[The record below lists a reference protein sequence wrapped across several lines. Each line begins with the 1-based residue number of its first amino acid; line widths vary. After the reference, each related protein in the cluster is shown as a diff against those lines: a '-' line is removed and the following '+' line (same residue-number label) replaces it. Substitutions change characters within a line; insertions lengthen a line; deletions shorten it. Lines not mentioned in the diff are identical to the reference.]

1 MKLLIKNG
9 RVIDPA
15 GASDSVRDVLVNG
28 TVIEKIACGIPAN
41 GSQVID
47 AAGMIVMPG
56 CVDMHVHLRE
66 PGREDKET
74 IASGTAAALKGGI
87 TSVVAMPNTS
97 PAIDS
102 PAQVQLVKELVARTA
117 QANVYIAG
125 AITLGRLG
133 KELADFGHMKKEG
146 IVAVTD
152 DGSSVDCP
160 DLMLRAFR
168 QARQARLPVLCHCED
183 KELSAQGVINLGS
196 MSTRLGLRGISKES
210 EYKRIKRDI
219 DLAAKARGHVH
230 ICHVSCAESVE
241 VIAAAKKKGVAVTA
255 ETAPHYFSLN
265 EEALLEYDTNVKMNP
280 PLRGKADVAAIIDG
294 LRSGVIDAIASDH
307 APHTINEKDIEF
319 DRAEFGVIGL
329 ETELAAAI
337 TFLVQPGVLSWLE
350 LAKKMSLHPAKIL
363 GLEKGALAK
372 GKDADLVI
380 IDHQKQWQV
389 RKEDLRS
396 RSKNSAYLGRT
407 LTGVVAATVLAG
419 KVVYK
424 A

>member
-15 GASDSVRDVLVNG
+15 GATDSVRDILVNG
-28 TVIEKIACGIPAN
+28 PVIEKIASGIPAN

-102 PAQVQLVKELVARTA
+102 SAQVQLEKELVARTA

-168 QARQARLPVLCHCED
+168 QARQVRLPVLCHCED
-183 KELSAQGVINLGS
+183 KALSAQGVINLGS

-219 DLAAKARGHVH
+219 DLAAKAR
-230 ICHVSCAESVE
+230 
-241 VIAAAKKKGVAVTA
+241 
-255 ETAPHYFSLN
+255 
-265 EEALLEYDTNVKMNP
+265 
-280 PLRGKADVAAIIDG
+280 R
-294 LRSGVIDAIASDH
+294 
-307 APHTINEKDIEF
+307 TI
-319 DRAEFGVIGL
+319 
-329 ETELAAAI
+329 
-337 TFLVQPGVLSWLE
+337 
-350 LAKKMSLHPAKIL
+350 
-363 GLEKGALAK
+363 
-372 GKDADLVI
+372 
-380 IDHQKQWQV
+380 
-389 RKEDLRS
+389 
-396 RSKNSAYLGRT
+396 
-407 LTGVVAATVLAG
+407 
-419 KVVYK
+419 
-424 A
+424 